1 MVPTLKKELS
11 DEEAEKFENF
21 IDKLE
26 ANDDVQN
33 VWHNADI

>member
-1 MVPTLKKELS
+1 MY
-11 DEEAEKFENF
+11 EEIVKLENF
-21 IDKLE
+21 IDKME